1 MHLKIDHII
10 YAVHDLE
17 AGMDTI
23 EKLLGERPY
32 YGGQHPNQGTH
43 NALLSLGEDVY
54 LEIIAKDPDQPSP
67 SVPRS
72 FGLDKLAQPRLV
84 TWAVRTHDMP
94 ATIAEARA
102 NGYNPGER
110 VAGGRNRAD
119 GRPLFWEST
128 KRPESLTGKTP
139 PGDWLIPFIIDW
151 GGTPH
156 PAEGQPSHAHLVS
169 LTATHPNP
177 TAVQEI
183 LHALDLH
190 LEVEEG
196 EEAALIA
203 TIDGL
208 NGRITLR

>member
-1 MHLKIDHII
+1 MNLKPDHII
-10 YAVHDLE
+10 YAVPDLE
-17 AGMDTI
+17 AGMDAL

-54 LEIIAKDPDQPSP
+54 LEVIAKDPNQ
-67 SVPRS
+67 SVPGGPRA
-72 FGLDKLAQPRLV
+72 FGLDQLTEPRLV
-84 TWAVRTHDMP
+84 TWAVRTSDMV

-128 KRPESLTGKTP
+128 KRPEALQGRTP
-139 PGDWLIPFIIDW
+139 PGDWLVPFIIDW

-156 PAEGQPSHAHLVS
+156 PADYKPSHIELIS
-169 LTATHPNP
+169 LHGIHPEP
-177 TAVQEI
+177 DSVQVMLE
-183 LHALDLH
+183 ALGLH
-190 LEVEEG
+190 LEIEQG
-196 EEAALIA
+196 EQAALIA
-203 TIDGL
+203 TIEGL
-208 NGRITLR
+208 NGHVTLR